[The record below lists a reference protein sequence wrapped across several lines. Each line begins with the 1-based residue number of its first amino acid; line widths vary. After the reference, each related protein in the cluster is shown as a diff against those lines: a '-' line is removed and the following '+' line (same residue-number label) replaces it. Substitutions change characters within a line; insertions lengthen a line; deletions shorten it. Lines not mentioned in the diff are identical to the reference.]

1 MDRLHPEYRVITVNL
16 KGNIALE
23 NYLSNFPL
31 FGSKHLDYLDWLKVL
46 NLFKLGK
53 FNHKLNM
60 KNIVNIK
67 LGINDKRKVFTW
79 NHLNK
84 FYNLNK

>member
-31 FGSKHLDYLDWLKVL
+31 FGSKHLDYLDWKTLIKMKKEKAYL
-46 NLFKLGK
+46 NEKGRLL
-53 FNHKLNM
+53 M
-60 KNIVNIK
+60 QNIK
-67 LGINDKRKVFTW
+67 SSMNSGR
-79 NHLNK
+79 
-84 FYNLNK
+84 